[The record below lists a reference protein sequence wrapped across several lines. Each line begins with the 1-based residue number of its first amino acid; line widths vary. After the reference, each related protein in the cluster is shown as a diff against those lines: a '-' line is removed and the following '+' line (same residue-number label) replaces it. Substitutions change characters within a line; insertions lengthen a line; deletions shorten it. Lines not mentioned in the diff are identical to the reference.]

1 MHKIHRL
8 QHSQLNTFFNLFYF
22 SVLAISVLDDQSLD
36 NLQLDPSFPLKLR
49 QTQFGPIL
57 NQIKLPKEALQENA
71 YRGLIKSVFFEYKTL
86 HNLLLSADKYVLR
99 EGIEDYVVNSR
110 VVSASIS
117 QGRHIQLPQ
126 KAIMTFTHLTPNLT
140 DPICVFW
147 NFELSGWSD
156 TGCHVSKTNA
166 TETTC
171 ECDHLTNFAVLM
183 RPGHVTSA
191 KLGPTTVFVLEIVTY
206 VAVALSVVF
215 IFIILYK
222 VRHIDLPFCL
232 EGHFLPNNSKPFVSI
247 QVSTKALLSFFFL
260 CKSESEKNGTAGQKF
275 VVLFCVMIW
284 KMKMAAKSS
293 FVLLWGKTSS
303 PVEPYFNFNLSC
315 FPLFLKNGTSKPQ

>member
-1 MHKIHRL
+1 M
-8 QHSQLNTFFNLFYF
+8 
-22 SVLAISVLDDQSLD
+22 LDDQSLD

-293 FVLLWGKTSS
+293 FVLLWGKNFIPSRAIFQFQFVMFS
-303 PVEPYFNFNLSC
+303 P
-315 FPLFLKNGTSKPQ
+315 FLKNGTSKPQ

>member
-1 MHKIHRL
+1 M
-8 QHSQLNTFFNLFYF
+8 
-22 SVLAISVLDDQSLD
+22 LDDQSLD

-86 HNLLLSADKYVLR
+86 HNLLLSADKYVIR

-126 KAIMTFTHLTPNLT
+126 KARMTFTHLTPNLT

-260 CKSESEKNGTAGQKF
+260 CKSESEKKWHCWSKVRSTILCNDLENENGCKIE
-275 VVLFCVMIW
+275 FC
-284 KMKMAAKSS
+284 S
-293 FVLLWGKTSS
+293 FVGKK
-303 PVEPYFNFNLSC
+303 LH
-315 FPLFLKNGTSKPQ
+315 PQ